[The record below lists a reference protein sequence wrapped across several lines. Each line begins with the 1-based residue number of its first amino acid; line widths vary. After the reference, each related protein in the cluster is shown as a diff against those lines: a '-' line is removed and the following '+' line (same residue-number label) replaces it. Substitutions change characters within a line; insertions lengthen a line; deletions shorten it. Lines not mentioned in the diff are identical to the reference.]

1 VPAGL
6 VQGLPCGISFVGMAW
21 SEARLIALAYA
32 YEQASHARKPP
43 TYVKTIN
50 SWQ

>member
-1 VPAGL
+1 
-6 VQGLPCGISFVGMAW
+6 LPCGISFVGTAW

-43 TYVKTIN
+43 TYAKTLN
-50 SWQ
+50 AW